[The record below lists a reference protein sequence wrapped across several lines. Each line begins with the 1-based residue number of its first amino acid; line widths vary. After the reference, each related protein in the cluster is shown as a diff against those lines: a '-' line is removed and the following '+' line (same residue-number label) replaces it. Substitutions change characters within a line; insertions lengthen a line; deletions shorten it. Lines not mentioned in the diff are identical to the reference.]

1 MRIVIKS
8 PLKVRKITQI
18 FHYLKDLSTEVNIN
32 CSSEGL
38 YAQGMD
44 SAHISLFEIKLL
56 ADWFDEFEC
65 ETDDLIGI
73 NCELFYK
80 VISCIDDNQS
90 IELTKDSKKDFFNI
104 KLFGRGLS
112 KEFELNTI
120 EIDEELLSV
129 PETEYSSDIKM
140 NSKEFS
146 DLISQLMIFGSDVYF
161 RCNDIIQMETKGEES
176 GTMKINIKEEDIL
189 EYCLEENSELEV
201 QYKLNYLN
209 KFTHFSSVNPEINIH
224 ISESV
229 PMMVRYD
236 LDIDYDEEEE
246 DKKIVNFIRFFLAPM
261 IEDS

>member
-1 MRIVIKS
+1 MKIVINS

-32 CSSEGL
+32 CSSDGI

-44 SAHISLFEIKLL
+44 SAHVSLFEIKLMEN
-56 ADWFDEFEC
+56 WFDEYEC
-65 ETDDLIGI
+65 DKEDSIGI

-90 IELTKDSKKDFFNI
+90 IELTKDRKSDFFNI
-104 KLFGRGLS
+104 KLFGRG
-112 KEFELNTI
+112 FEKDFKLNTV
-120 EIDEELLSV
+120 EMDEDILSV
-129 PETEYSSDIKM
+129 PEVEYSADIKI

-146 DLISQLMIFGSDVYF
+146 DLISQLMIFGTDVYF
-161 RCNDIIQMETKGEES
+161 RCGDSIEMETSGEDL

-189 EYCLEENSELEV
+189 EYCLEENANLEM

-209 KFTHFSSVNPEINIH
+209 RFTHFSSVNPELNIH
-224 ISESV
+224 ISENT

-236 LDIDYDEEEE
+236 LDLDDGEEDE